1 MNNYIP
7 LFICVIFSS
16 LASILLKHGAEN
28 IHQLHRI
35 DNIITNKFIWLGA
48 AFYALT
54 FISYIV
60 ALRVIPLSI
69 AQPVITTGASVIT
82 VIAAVILY
90 NETMFI
96 VNWIGIALI
105 CSGLFLLFYGHS

>member
-7 LFICVIFSS
+7 LLVCVIFSS
-16 LASILLKHGAEN
+16 LASILLKHGATN
-28 IHQLHRI
+28 IVHLHRI
-35 DNIITNKFIWLGA
+35 ENIIANKFIWLGA

-54 FISYIV
+54 FISYII

-69 AQPVITTGASVIT
+69 AQPVITTGASVIA
-82 VIAAVILY
+82 VLAAVILY
-90 NETMFI
+90 NETMLI
-96 VNWIGIALI
+96 ANWIGIALI